1 MKSPC
6 CVTVYIFSVSFV
18 YGEKVNS
25 KEICDEINIFFLSNA
40 ESAFL
45 FQIKVRLS
53 PKTHGYPNLTLRVFL
68 RGYTFAMVTT
78 YGTKIIT
85 CSLMI
90 EHLCHTI
97 TIKVTDKDW

>member
-25 KEICDEINIFFLSNA
+25 KEICDEINIFFLSND

-45 FQIKVRLS
+45 FQIK
-53 PKTHGYPNLTLRVFL
+53 
-68 RGYTFAMVTT
+68 A
-78 YGTKIIT
+78 
-85 CSLMI
+85 
-90 EHLCHTI
+90 
-97 TIKVTDKDW
+97 